1 MIFIT
6 FESKISPILKH
17 SNNKHNTDSLLARF
31 LSYLN
36 IFFVTFLSERSQ
48 KSQNEM

>member
-6 FESKISPILKH
+6 FESKISPIQKH
-17 SNNKHNTDSLLARF
+17 INNKHNTDIFLLASL

-36 IFFVTFLSERSQ
+36 IFL
-48 KSQNEM
+48 